1 MVERLE
7 VGAAPRLGAFLLPPP
22 LRLVVCLL
30 VEAYDNYKQA
40 RLAETL
46 LSLCKDDKDNKKHIT
61 AILKNTGNKT
71 RDKSAAELSRD
82 LAYFVYNTDESSDS
96 ESSSSDSDSD

>member
-1 MVERLE
+1 MRDKKGRESIKVPD
-7 VGAAPRLGAFLLPPP
+7 VPRNMKRKA
-22 LRLVVCLL
+22 

-40 RLAETL
+40 RLAENL
-46 LSLCKDDKDNKKHIT
+46 LNLCKDGKDNKKHIT
-61 AILKNTGNKT
+61 AILKSTGNKT